1 MELASLTIDERV
13 KNVRARV
20 DAVAVA
26 SGRPPV
32 TILGVTKMQPQD
44 VVRSAIDAG
53 LTDIGENYLQ
63 EAREKLSELPPV
75 RTHFIGHMQT
85 NKAKAIAALFDVVQS
100 VDRLDAGLAL
110 AKAARNSGKP
120 LAVLVQV
127 NISPSERF
135 GVDLADAPALA
146 AQLRAAGLIV
156 DGVMAIGPIT
166 DDLTETDAAFAR
178 AATAFAAVGGT
189 TLSLGMSG
197 DWERAIAHGST
208 MIRLGT
214 AIFGPR
220 PARERIPA

>member
-75 RTHFIGHMQT
+75 RTHFIGHLQT

-135 GVDLADAPALA
+135 GVDPADAPALA

>member
-63 EAREKLSELPPV
+63 EAREKLSGLPPV
-75 RTHFIGHMQT
+75 RTHFIGHLQT

-135 GVDLADAPALA
+135 GVDPADAPALA